1 VPNDVTEIQEAKN
14 WIHDVLAAN
23 SDITTAVGTRI
34 YADHYP
40 GPFTDRIYPYVLYNT
55 MVATDIQGLGTVR
68 QSTDALFQ
76 VRAVCKG
83 APDATAKLIDKRIGD
98 ILQVAVHSASGDFLF
113 SSRRTGVIDRPE
125 YDSANNRYHNLGG
138 LFRVWIQRAL

>member
-1 VPNDVTEIQEAKN
+1 MANVSEIQEAKN

-23 SDITTAVGTRI
+23 SDIAGAVSTRI
-34 YADHYP
+34 FADHYP
-40 GPFTDRIYPYVLYNT
+40 GSASDRTYPYILYNT
-55 MVATDIQGLGTVR
+55 MAATDIQGLGTTR

-83 APDATAKLIDKRIGD
+83 SPDTTAKLIDKRID
-98 ILQVAVHSASGDFLF
+98 DVLQIAVHSASGDFLF
-113 SSRRTGVIDRPE
+113 SARRTAAIDRPE

-138 LFRVWIQRAL
+138 LYRVWIQRAP

>member
-1 VPNDVTEIQEAKN
+1 MANVTEIQECKN

-23 SDITTAVGTRI
+23 SDIATAVSTRI
-34 YADHYP
+34 FADHYP
-40 GPFTDRIYPYVLYNT
+40 GAASDRVYPYILYNT
-55 MVATDIQGLGTVR
+55 MAATDIQGLGTIR

-83 APDATAKLIDKRIGD
+83 APDSTAKLIDKRLD
-98 ILQVAVHSASGDFLF
+98 DVLQVAVHSASGDFLF
-113 SSRRTGVIDRPE
+113 SARRSGVIDRAE

-138 LFRVWIQRAL
+138 LYRVWIQRAP